1 MSHSISPNSSKL
13 HTKILYPGTFDPITN
28 GHVDLV
34 TRATKLFDEVV
45 IAVASGHHKKPLF
58 NFEERVALVET
69 VFADLPQVSVI
80 GFEGLL
86 QFKHLLCKQDV
97 GLIVNN
103 NTPFDWWVYLTMVGN
118 FTNVFTRAKC
128 HRGGVSGINGFCIE
142 NVVTITGRRV

>member
-58 NFEERVALVET
+58 NFEEVAERLIT
-69 VFADLPQVSVI
+69 
-80 GFEGLL
+80 
-86 QFKHLLCKQDV
+86 
-97 GLIVNN
+97 GLIWLMIM
-103 NTPFDWWVYLTMVGN
+103 THMLAN
-118 FTNVFTRAKC
+118 FTQT
-128 HRGGVSGINGFCIE
+128 
-142 NVVTITGRRV
+142 